1 MGANTSKEELLYQQV
16 NYGNV
21 EGIKSLHRE
30 GVRLEWIDKEGKTP
44 LILACMRPDLL
55 HVVKA
60 LIELGAN
67 VNAYRPGRHAGT
79 PLHHAAK
86 RGLEGTVNLLLS
98 HGANPLVMNDDCQTP
113 LDLARA
119 KGHLN
124 VVRAIE
130 ARICLYAGWL
140 REIHGPSILEA
151 FAPQWVSRKIWAVV
165 LPCDSRNPTNPKKFE
180 LAVYPDLQVSQPRT
194 VLALWKAQ
202 IEEPKFNL
210 ADPALI
216 IVETAKK
223 TRCKFLSAREG
234 DKNQLLWLYNACR
247 GIYQRQQMLHSNIV
261 PAPPPAAPPLP
272 NSSKTTCSPCPE
284 DLELTFAINASIQT
298 ALVEG
303 VPLPHAQ
310 QVTSINTTNGCPS
323 SSESLNTDC
332 PGSSNRLSAQV
343 GASRWSD
350 PLTSVGCNGWD
361 VRESAQHTVRPI
373 ASTQQLYTSQSE
385 TPVVSQLS
393 QEARPAAS
401 VPSAPPLSTE
411 MMYGDAIRY
420 PCIDSSPVNLTV
432 TPFESHALSGSETE
446 KDGSGNASGSTCVI
460 CLDKPVE
467 GACIPC
473 GHMVGCMSCLKEIN
487 EKKGECPVCRTK
499 IHQIL
504 RLYAV

>member
-1 MGANTSKEELLYQQV
+1 MGASASKEELLYQQV

-30 GVRLEWIDKEGKTP
+30 GVKLEWIDKEGKTP

-67 VNAYRPGRHAGT
+67 VNAYRPGGHAGT

-113 LDLARA
+113 LELARA

-130 ARICLYAGWL
+130 ARICLFAGWL

-165 LPCDSRNPTNPKKFE
+165 VPCDPRNPTNPKKFE

-223 TRCKFLSAREG
+223 IRCKFLSAREG
-234 DKNQLLWLYNACR
+234 DKHQLLGLYNACK
-247 GIYQRQQMLHSNIV
+247 GMYQHQQMQHNNIV

-272 NSSKTTCSPCPE
+272 NPSQKTSSHCPD
-284 DLELTFAINASIQT
+284 DLELAFAINASIQT

-310 QVTSINTTNGCPS
+310 QQAASINTTCGWPN
-323 SSESLNTDC
+323 SSENLNTNC
-332 PGSSNRLSAQV
+332 PGPSNRPSAQV
-343 GASRWSD
+343 GASGWFDS
-350 PLTSVGCNGWD
+350 PTS
-361 VRESAQHTVRPI
+361 VRPI
-373 ASTQQLYTSQSE
+373 AGTQQLHASQPE
-385 TPVVSQLS
+385 TLVVSQPS
-393 QEARPAAS
+393 QGGPPPTS
-401 VPSAPPLSTE
+401 VPSAPPLSAE

-432 TPFESHALSGSETE
+432 PPFESLAISRSETE
-446 KDGSGNASGSTCVI
+446 KDGSGNASTSTCVI
-460 CLDKPVE
+460 CLDRPVE

-487 EKKGECPVCRTK
+487 EKKGECPVCRAK
-499 IHQIL
+499 IHQVL